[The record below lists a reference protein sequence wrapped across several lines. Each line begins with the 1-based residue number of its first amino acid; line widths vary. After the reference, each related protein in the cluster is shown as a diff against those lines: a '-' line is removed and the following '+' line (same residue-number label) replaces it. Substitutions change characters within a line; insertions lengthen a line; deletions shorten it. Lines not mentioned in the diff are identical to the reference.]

1 MLCLSGFKLYS
12 GWVPLLHGCSV
23 KVFIIQEER
32 QRKSLFAVDKVLQR
46 ITFYDYYYYHNN
58 NNNNNNNNNVTT
70 IIIIII
76 IIINR

>member
-12 GWVPLLHGCSV
+12 GWVLLLHGCSV

-46 ITFYDYYYYHNN
+46 ITFYDYYYH
-58 NNNNNNNNNVTT
+58 NNNNNNNVTT

-76 IIINR
+76 IIIINR

>member
-1 MLCLSGFKLYS
+1 MQCKGVYHSRRETKE
-12 GWVPLLHGCSV
+12 
-23 KVFIIQEER
+23 II
-32 QRKSLFAVDKVLQR
+32 FAVDKVLQR
-46 ITFYDYYYYHNN
+46 ITFYDYYYH